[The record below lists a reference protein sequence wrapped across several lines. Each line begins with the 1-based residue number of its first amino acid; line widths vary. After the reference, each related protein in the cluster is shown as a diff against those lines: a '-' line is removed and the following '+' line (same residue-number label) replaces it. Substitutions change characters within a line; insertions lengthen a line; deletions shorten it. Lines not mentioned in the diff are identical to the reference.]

1 MGAAIAQGFTFLLAK
16 VVALARWF
24 GELFVKVFEALWHMV
39 TDAACWVFE
48 GMLGIATTA
57 LNAMDFSAL
66 TQYANTWAQLP
77 GGVIEV
83 LSAVGLTTAVG
94 IVITAIGIRLVLQLI
109 PFTRL
114 GS

>member
-1 MGAAIAQGFTFLLAK
+1 MGAAISQGFTFLLAK

-39 TDAACWVFE
+39 TDLVCWAFD
-48 GMLGIATTA
+48 GFLGIAVSA
-57 LNAMDFSAL
+57 LGVLDFSAF
-66 TQYANTWAQLP
+66 TQYLGLWASLP

-83 LSAVGLTTAVG
+83 LEAIALAQAVG
-94 IVITAIGIRLVLQLI
+94 IVIAAIGIRLVLQLI